1 MVFKLCLRYN
11 KFGDKM
17 KTIKKII
24 SLVLVILISLISFII
39 LDGYF
44 MYKDAA
50 KEITVKQKIE
60 QIRNKQ
66 NFINIEN
73 VSKDYLNATIAVE
86 DHRFYSH
93 FGFDPISTI
102 SAIFHNVSVGSLKDR
117 GGSTIT
123 QQLAKNMYFTQEKKF
138 SRKIAELFVIGKLES
153 ILTKDEILELYIN
166 IIYFGDGYYGI
177 GEASLG
183 YFKKQPLDLDFEEAI
198 LIAGLPAA
206 PSLYSPTVN
215 KKLANERKEQVRD
228 AMIKHGYIE
237 KGND

>member
-1 MVFKLCLRYN
+1 MVFKFCLRYN
-11 KFGDKM
+11 DCGDNM
-17 KTIKKII
+17 KIIKKII
-24 SLVLVILISLISFII
+24 SFVFIILISLIIFII

-44 MYKDAA
+44 MYKDAI
-50 KEITVKQKIE
+50 KEISIEEKVE
-60 QIRNKQ
+60 QIRNKED
-66 NFINIEN
+66 FVNITD
-73 VSKDYLNATIAVE
+73 VSKDYLSATIAVE

-93 FGFDPISTI
+93 FGFDPIATV
-102 SAIFHNVSVGSLKDR
+102 SALFHNISVGSLNDH

-138 SRKIAELFVIGKLES
+138 SRKVAELFVIGQLEN

-177 GEASLG
+177 SEASLG
-183 YFKKQPLDLDFEEAI
+183 YFKKEPKDLDFEEAI

-206 PSLYSPTVN
+206 PSIYAPTVN
-215 KKLANERKEQVRD
+215 EKLANERKEQVRA
-228 AMIKHGYIE
+228 AMIEYGYIE